1 MIDFFKK
8 YNSIEMSYKNLYRI
22 IDLVKQRL
30 WSYQA
35 IGDEKVWKVFL
46 EIKKILNKISKTK
59 GAHFF
64 KLVVAQ
70 AVTLEVGF
78 LI

>member
-1 MIDFFKK
+1 
-8 YNSIEMSYKNLYRI
+8 
-22 IDLVKQRL
+22 
-30 WSYQA
+30 
-35 IGDEKVWKVFL
+35 DEKVWKVFL
-46 EIKKILNKISKTK
+46 EIKKILNKISKIK